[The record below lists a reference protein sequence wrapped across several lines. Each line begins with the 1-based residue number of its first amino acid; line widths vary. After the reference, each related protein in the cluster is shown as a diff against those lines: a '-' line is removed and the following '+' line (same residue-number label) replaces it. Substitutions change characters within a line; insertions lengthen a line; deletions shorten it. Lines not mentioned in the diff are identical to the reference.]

1 MISKTGHAEAFV
13 WIWLP
18 GATIPTVA
26 GRLSRD
32 AAGDGIAFAYDR
44 GYVARPDA
52 ISIYG
57 PELPLRTAS
66 GPPRPG
72 LSMAGCL
79 RDAAPDAWGRRTIA
93 HFLSR
98 SGHDAVDPS
107 SLDDLTCL
115 LASGSDRIGAL
126 DVQRSSTVYEPRA
139 AEAASPEE
147 LLEAFERLD
156 RGLPVPPDL
165 DHALL
170 QGSCV
175 GGARP
180 KAVIQE
186 GDTKFIAKFSAAGDV
201 LDVVKA
207 EFVAMRL
214 AQAVGLDVAEVRIRR
229 TAGRDVLLVRRFD
242 RALAAEGWTRTP
254 MVSAL
259 TIFGLDEMMARYASY
274 EDLCTAIRHGFEHP
288 TETLRELFGRLV
300 FNVLVGNTDDHARNH
315 AAFWDG
321 GRLKLTPAY
330 DICPQGRSGNE
341 ASQAM
346 LIAGEDRRSQL
357 AACRAAAASFLLS
370 TAEADAI
377 MAEQVGIVREAWDEV
392 CTEAGLPAVDRAAMW
407 RRQILNPYAFE
418 GLPPHLAS
426 LAD

>member
-1 MISKTGHAEAFV
+1 MISETGHAGAFV

-18 GATIPTVA
+18 GATTPTVA
-26 GRLSRD
+26 GRLFRE
-32 AAGDGIAFAYDR
+32 AAGDGVGFAYDR
-44 GYVARPDA
+44 DYVARPDA
-52 ISIYG
+52 IAIYG
-57 PELPLRTAS
+57 PELPLRTADE
-66 GPPRPG
+66 PPRPG
-72 LSMAGCL
+72 LSMAGCI

-93 HFLSR
+93 NLLSR
-98 SGHDAVDPS
+98 SGPDAVDPA

-126 DVQRSSTVYEPRA
+126 DFQRSPIAYVPRA
-139 AEAASPEE
+139 AEDASLEE
-147 LLEAFERLD
+147 LAGAVGRLD
-156 RGLPVPPDL
+156 QGLPVPPDL
-165 DHALL
+165 DHVLL

-180 KAVIQE
+180 KALLQD
-186 GDTKFIAKFSAAGDV
+186 GGTKFIAKFAAGGDV
-201 LDVVKA
+201 LDVVRS

-214 AQAVGLDVAEVRIRR
+214 AQTVGLDVAEVRVDKA
-229 TAGRDVLLVRRFD
+229 AGRDVLLVRRFD
-242 RALAAEGWTRTP
+242 RAQATDGWTRTP

-274 EDLCTAIRHGFEHP
+274 EDLCKVIRHRFDRP
-288 TETLRELFGRLV
+288 AETLRELFGRLV
-300 FNVLVGNTDDHARNH
+300 FNILVGNTDDHARNH

-321 GRLKLTPAY
+321 RRLKLTPAY

-357 AACRAAAASFLLS
+357 AACRAAAANFLLS
-370 TAEADAI
+370 TAEADAL
-377 MAEQVGIVREAWDEV
+377 MASQVGIVRASWDDV
-392 CTEAGLPAVDRAAMW
+392 CAEAGLPAVESAAMW